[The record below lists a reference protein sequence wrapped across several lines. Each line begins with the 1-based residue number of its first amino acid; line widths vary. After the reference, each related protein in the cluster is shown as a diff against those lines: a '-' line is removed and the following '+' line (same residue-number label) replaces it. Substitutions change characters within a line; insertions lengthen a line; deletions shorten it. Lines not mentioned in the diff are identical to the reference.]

1 MGIDPPNPAI
11 EVDLSASATPSA
23 APAVE
28 LNSPC
33 FSATPKEDPG
43 ICKKPWLKA
52 ITTKRGDE
60 LFGKFKT
67 LPI

>member
-11 EVDLSASATPSA
+11 EVDLSVSATPSA

-43 ICKKPWLKA
+43 YVFIMAEGHHNQK
-52 ITTKRGDE
+52 G
-60 LFGKFKT
+60 
-67 LPI
+67 

>member
-43 ICKKPWLKA
+43 YVKNH
-52 ITTKRGDE
+52 G
-60 LFGKFKT
+60 
-67 LPI
+67 